1 MESLSVARELVSYLE
16 QFLWPDSFH
25 DYFVFSVHFNIFPSS
40 LHDAR
45 EPVKIKYKI
54 QYVPSESSYAASRGL
69 CDATLAEV
77 TLES

>member
-1 MESLSVARELVSYLE
+1 
-16 QFLWPDSFH
+16 
-25 DYFVFSVHFNIFPSS
+25 VFSVHFNIFPSS

-45 EPVKIKYKI
+45 EPVKIKYNI
-54 QYVPSESSYAASRGL
+54 QYVPSESSYVASRGL